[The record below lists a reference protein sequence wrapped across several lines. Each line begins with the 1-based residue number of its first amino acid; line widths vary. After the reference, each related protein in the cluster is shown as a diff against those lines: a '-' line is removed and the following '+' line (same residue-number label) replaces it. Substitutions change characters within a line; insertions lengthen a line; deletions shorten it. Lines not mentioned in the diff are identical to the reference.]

1 MRKELIYPLLAF
13 LALEFYAYQ
22 GIRSLTDSL
31 PVKIFYWV
39 VTAIAYG
46 VVFYTLKVD
55 GKPSQRL
62 VNLAITLFL
71 SFIVSKILLIFSLLI
86 DDVLRLGKF
95 ALHRFSGDAAAAYPP
110 RHRFLTMLGWGL
122 TGILGYLFLDGVL
135 FGRFRHRVRTVRLK
149 FDNLPAAFEGYR
161 VIQISDLH
169 SGSFPDAEKL
179 RFTVDL
185 VNRQNP
191 DLVLFTGDA
200 VNNYAEEFRPFVP
213 LFRDMKARD
222 GKFSVLGNHDYGFYG
237 QFDSDAQRDENIP
250 NLVKLWQAANFRMLR
265 NEHITLEK
273 NGQQIH
279 LVGVDN
285 WGKPPF
291 PQYGDLDKAT
301 AGLDPNSFKL
311 LMSHDPSHFDLKVVG
326 HPSNINLTMSG
337 HTHGMQFGLDLK
349 NIKWS
354 PVEYRYP
361 RWIDLYRVGRQ
372 MLYVNRGFGVLAYPG
387 RVGIAPEI
395 TLFELS
401 RG

>member
-1 MRKELIYPLLAF
+1 MRKELIYAVLGF
-13 LALEFYAYQ
+13 MALEFYAYQ
-22 GIRSLTDSL
+22 GIRTLTTSL
-31 PVKIFYWV
+31 PIKIIYWV
-39 VTAIAYG
+39 ITIISYAVILYA
-46 VVFYTLKVD
+46 LKVES
-55 GKPSQRL
+55 KPSQRL
-62 VNLAITLFL
+62 INLAITLFL
-71 SFIVSKILLIFSLLI
+71 SFIVTKILLIFSLLV
-86 DDVLRLGKF
+86 DDFIRLGRFTFNKLSGEGSAPYPARLKF
-95 ALHRFSGDAAAAYPP
+95 LSAIGL
-110 RHRFLTMLGWGL
+110 GL
-122 TGILGYLFLDGVL
+122 TGIFSYLFLDGVL
-135 FGRFRHRVRTVRLK
+135 FGRFRHKVRTVRLK
-149 FDNLPAAFEGYR
+149 FPNLPVAFQGYR

-185 VNRQNP
+185 VNKQNA

-200 VNNYAEEFRPFVP
+200 VNNYAEEFRQFIP
-213 LFRDMKARD
+213 LFRDMKAKD
-222 GKFSVLGNHDYGFYG
+222 GKYSVLGNHDYGFYG

-250 NLVKLWQAANFRMLR
+250 ILVRLMRDAGFRMLR
-265 NEHITLEK
+265 NEHITLNK
-273 NGQQIH
+273 DGQQIH
-279 LVGVDN
+279 LIGVDN

-301 AGLDPNSFKL
+301 AGLDGESFKL

-361 RWIDLYRVGRQ
+361 KWIDLYRVGKQ
-372 MLYVNRGFGVLAYPG
+372 MLYVNRGYGVLAFPG
-387 RVGIAPEI
+387 RVGIEPEI

-401 RG
+401 KG